1 MGDHAKGL
9 PLFAM
14 LALAVPACSST
25 WDGGSLDCAVSPGTS
40 SDVSECVA
48 TTFSTVEQSASA
60 DALM

>member
-1 MGDHAKGL
+1 
-9 PLFAM
+9 M